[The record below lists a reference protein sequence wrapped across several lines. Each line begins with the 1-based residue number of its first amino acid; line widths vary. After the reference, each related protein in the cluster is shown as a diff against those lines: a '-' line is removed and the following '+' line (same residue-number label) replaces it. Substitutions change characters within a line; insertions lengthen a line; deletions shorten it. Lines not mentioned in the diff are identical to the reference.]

1 MPLSWTEPGT
11 TFLSSSTPFEADSL
25 MIRWR
30 YESVIVNPSPIEIVA
45 TMTAFS
51 PPRADA
57 FWTLMTK
64 DDPASAHTA
73 HVSPARAKTR
83 RVTRRPT
90 PFDRAPRPERA
101 GCLRGTRL
109 ARGQGPV
116 ATLIGK
122 PRRPRPRRPEIG
134 RAHV

>member
-1 MPLSWTEPGT
+1 
-11 TFLSSSTPFEADSL
+11 

-51 PPRADA
+51 PTRADA

-64 DDPASAHTA
+64 DDPATAHAA

-83 RVTRRPT
+83 LVTRRPT
-90 PFDRAPRPERA
+90 PFDRAPRPERPA
-101 GCLRGTRL
+101 GLRRTRP
-109 ARGQGPV
+109 APVQGPV
-116 ATLIGK
+116 ATLMWK
-122 PRRPRPRRPEIG
+122 P
-134 RAHV
+134 